1 LCRAGLSAD
10 SAEFG
15 AALHAYMAEPAET
28 THDQLWAQ
36 CALELDPLRAQLA
49 ERWNAFRAY
58 NLGRARTA
66 SVTTALARL
75 FEDFALPA
83 MPAEELRRI
92 TTPTMLIWGRHDAAT
107 PIAVAQATSER
118 YGWRLHVIEDCGG
131 DPPMEKP
138 EALVRLLNAP
148 SK

>member
-1 LCRAGLSAD
+1 
-10 SAEFG
+10 
-15 AALHAYMAEPAET
+15 
-28 THDQLWAQ
+28 
-36 CALELDPLRAQLA
+36 
-49 ERWNAFRAY
+49 
-58 NLGRARTA
+58 
-66 SVTTALARL
+66 
-75 FEDFALPA
+75 

-107 PIAVAQATSER
+107 PIAVAQAASER